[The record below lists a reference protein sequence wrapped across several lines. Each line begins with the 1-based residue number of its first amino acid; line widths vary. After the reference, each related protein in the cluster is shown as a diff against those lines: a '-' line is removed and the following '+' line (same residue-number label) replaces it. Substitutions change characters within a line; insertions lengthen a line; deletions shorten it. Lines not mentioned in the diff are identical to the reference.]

1 MLKLTED
8 KVRGLDI
15 AQLCTKCTKWKL
27 TGFKY
32 HEKSGTEEISTRPP
46 KTTIHSCIHVYHKR
60 KSNVFILKNGFDSCF
75 RGTHFHVFFLPT
87 GKASSIVDS
96 NKACPFIEIDCTKS
110 RKRNKVS
117 TKQERSFDKL
127 IWNGILNG
135 NNDEAAY
142 GREARNS
149 LNLESYDVLN
159 RAFDIAGFHQFIKYL
174 VERGPGR
181 SCYNLTLKV
190 LKLFKYLV

>member
-46 KTTIHSCIHVYHKR
+46 KTTIHSCIHIYHER
-60 KSNVFILKNGFDSCF
+60 KSNVFILKSGFDSCF

-96 NKACPFIEIDCTKS
+96 NKKPVPLLKSTVQKAEKETKWAPS
-110 RKRNKVS
+110 RNDPLTS
-117 TKQERSFDKL
+117 LFGMEYWMGIMMKL
-127 IWNGILNG
+127 RLVVKLEVVWTWNPTM
-135 NNDEAAY
+135 
-142 GREARNS
+142 
-149 LNLESYDVLN
+149 
-159 RAFDIAGFHQFIKYL
+159 F
-174 VERGPGR
+174 
-181 SCYNLTLKV
+181 
-190 LKLFKYLV
+190 